1 MKDTMKKPESN
12 RSTLTREKYIE
23 DLKQRAHFDV
33 VSFKA
38 GTASCSDV
46 VSWTNRNTG
55 CDVISLVTTSRP
67 FLHGSMKDLQL
78 KLEKAHKYVSLSL
91 DVLVWILSSDNYM

>member
-1 MKDTMKKPESN
+1 MRKVKSN
-12 RSTLTREKYIE
+12 RDTLTREKYID

-38 GTASCSDV
+38 GTSPSADV
-46 VSWTNRNTG
+46 ISWTNRNTG

-78 KLEKAHKYVSLSL
+78 KPEKAHK
-91 DVLVWILSSDNYM
+91 

>member
-1 MKDTMKKPESN
+1 MSQRE
-12 RSTLTREKYIE
+12 LTREKYIE
-23 DLKQRAHFDV
+23 ELKQRAHYEI

-38 GTASCSDV
+38 GLSASCGM

-78 KLEKAHKYVSLSL
+78 KPEKAAR
-91 DVLVWILSSDNYM
+91 